1 MPTERPRPTKAGGGG
16 VPKTCCGGV
25 SMAAVCHVL
34 GAAGE
39 VKNLAG
45 GSAASGAGRF
55 VGSMSTTNSTGA
67 ASLARDA
74 ARIEV
79 ERAFFM
85 VSDGKRERAEG

>member
-1 MPTERPRPTKAGGGG
+1 MPTERPRPAKAGGGG
-16 VPKTCCGGV
+16 VPKACCGGV
-25 SMAAVCHVL
+25 SIAAVCHVL
-34 GAAGE
+34 GAAGK
-39 VKNLAG
+39 VRNLAG

-55 VGSMSTTNSTGA
+55 VDSMSTTYSSGD

-85 VSDGKRERAEG
+85 ISDGKRERAEG